1 MPVNQAREA
10 AAVIQLEVRP
20 KPFWWGL
27 AAFSRRHPLGAAGG
41 LIVVI
46 MVLLAILAPVVSP
59 YDPLAMNL
67 KQRLQPPGVEFLL
80 GSDNY
85 GRDVLSRIIWGSQI
99 SLYVGL
105 LSVLTGTTVGA
116 FLGLISG
123 YWGGR
128 IDTIIQRLMDTLMT
142 FPMLVLAL
150 CIMAVL
156 STSLN
161 NVVIAIAVTQVP
173 RTARVLR
180 SSALTVAGT
189 EYVTAARA
197 IGCLDWRILFRHVMP
212 NCLAPFIILG
222 TAGLGWAIVVEA
234 SLSFL
239 GMGVPPPA
247 PSWGGMLSGT
257 GREYA
262 NTAPWLA
269 IFPGVALSLAVF
281 GFNLL
286 GDAIRDAW
294 DPRLRGT

>member
-1 MPVNQAREA
+1 MSEA
-10 AAVIQLEVRP
+10 GVLVPELIVRRRP
-20 KPFWWGL
+20 PWAGL
-27 AAFSRRHPLGAAGG
+27 WAFARRHPLGAAGG
-41 LIVVI
+41 LIVLA
-46 MVLLAILAPVVSP
+46 MALLAILAPWAAP
-59 YDPLAMNL
+59 REPLAMSL
-67 KQRLQPPGVEFLL
+67 SERLTPPGTKFLL

-85 GRDVLSRIIWGSQI
+85 GRDVLSRIIWGAQI

-105 LSVLTGTTVGA
+105 LSVVMGTTVGA

-123 YWGGR
+123 FWGGTL
-128 IDTIIQRLMDTLMT
+128 DTLVQRFMDVLMT

-156 STSLN
+156 GTSLN

-180 SSALTVAGT
+180 SSALAVART
-189 EYVTAARA
+189 EYVSAARA
-197 IGCLDWRILFRHVMP
+197 IGCRDWRILFLHVLP

-247 PSWGGMLSGT
+247 PSWGGMLSGM

-262 NTAPWLA
+262 ATAPWLA
-269 IFPGVALSLAVF
+269 VFPGVALSLAVF

-294 DPRLRGT
+294 DPRLRGS